1 MVQLFPRDLIC
12 PRLGCIPV
20 IFLPNIKY
28 PFDDIIDYS
37 SISVSVDQH
46 LIMNDLLDIVQH
58 LKGISAEEIEHLQD
72 NIYNVALSLQYS
84 EVGSEAEKLG
94 DDAFALAMREALS
107 KVRGKIG
114 VEHQEL

>member
-1 MVQLFPRDLIC
+1 M
-12 PRLGCIPV
+12 